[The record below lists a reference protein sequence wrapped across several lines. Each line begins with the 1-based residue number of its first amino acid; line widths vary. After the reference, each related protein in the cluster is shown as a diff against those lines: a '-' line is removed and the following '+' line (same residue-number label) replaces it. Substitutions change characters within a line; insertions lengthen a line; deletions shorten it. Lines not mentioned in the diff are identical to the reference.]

1 MNTLVSTIVVSSIIV
16 LGGCQKTNRAANTKS
31 SPEVLVNQTQ
41 DHEVEATLEEN
52 VLVLNINGEE
62 QKCKVTVK
70 GPKDIKI
77 SDVEEKAKSFLNE
90 NLSSIAMHRGPR
102 SFEESDGKY
111 KLIFGD
117 DGSHP
122 LGRKLVMG
130 GDGMS
135 SFYRIKDG
143 RIQQIN
149 RQTPRFS
156 FSINIEESKKN
167 QDGKFLT
174 RKYSVF
180 YFNPETKGLKDVESY
195 TDEYTRVGEAD
206 LPKMRRIINCE
217 EGAISVSTMTLS
229 NHELI

>member
-1 MNTLVSTIVVSSIIV
+1 MATYTKDKDIETVLEDDTEARKAMQEVFNNTSRWPANFGGFTADVV
-16 LGGCQKTNRAANTKS
+16 A
-31 SPEVLVNQTQ
+31 
-41 DHEVEATLEEN
+41 
-52 VLVLNINGEE
+52 NINGEE
-62 QKCKVTVK
+62 QKGTVTVK
-70 GPKDIKI
+70 GPKDIEI
-77 SDVEEKAKSFLNE
+77 SIEEENAKGFLNE

-111 KLIFGD
+111 KLVFGD
-117 DGSHP
+117 DGTHP

-156 FSINIEESKKN
+156 FSINIEESKKT
-167 QDGKFLT
+167 QDDKFLT

-206 LPKMRRIINCE
+206 LPESRRIINCE

-229 NHELI
+229 NHKLL

>member
-1 MNTLVSTIVVSSIIV
+1 MATYTKDKDVETVLEDDTEARKAMQEVFNNTSRWPANFGGFTADVV
-16 LGGCQKTNRAANTKS
+16 A
-31 SPEVLVNQTQ
+31 
-41 DHEVEATLEEN
+41 
-52 VLVLNINGEE
+52 NINGEE
-62 QKCKVTVK
+62 QKGTVMVK

-77 SDVEEKAKSFLNE
+77 SIEEENAKGFLNE

-111 KLIFGD
+111 KLVFGD
-117 DGSHP
+117 DGTHP

-156 FSINIEESKKN
+156 FSINIEESTKT
-167 QDGKFLT
+167 QDDKFLT

-206 LPKMRRIINCE
+206 LPESRRIINCE

-229 NHELI
+229 NHKLL

>member
-1 MNTLVSTIVVSSIIV
+1 MTTY
-16 LGGCQKTNRAANTKS
+16 TK
-31 SPEVLVNQTQ
+31 
-41 DHEVEATLEEN
+41 DKDVETTLEDDSEAREAMQEVFSN
-52 VLVLNINGEE
+52 TARWPVGFGGFTADVIANINGKE
-62 QKCKVTVK
+62 QKGTVTVK
-70 GPKDIKI
+70 GSKDIKI
-77 SDVEEKAKSFLNE
+77 SIEEEKAKSFLNE
-90 NLSSIAMHRGPR
+90 NLASIAMHRGPR

-111 KLIFGD
+111 KLVFGD
-117 DGSHP
+117 DGTHP

-167 QDGKFLT
+167 QNGKFLT
-174 RKYSVF
+174 RKYTVF
-180 YFNPETKGLKDVESY
+180 YFNPETKVLKDVESY

-206 LPKMRRIINCE
+206 LPEMRRIINCE

-229 NHELI
+229 NHKIL

>member
-1 MNTLVSTIVVSSIIV
+1 MATYTKEKDIETTFEDDSEARKAMQEVFLNTARWPEGFGGFSADVV
-16 LGGCQKTNRAANTKS
+16 A
-31 SPEVLVNQTQ
+31 
-41 DHEVEATLEEN
+41 
-52 VLVLNINGEE
+52 NINGEE
-62 QKCKVTVK
+62 QRGTVTVK
-70 GPKDIKI
+70 NAKEIETTIQD
-77 SDVEEKAKSFLNE
+77 EKAKSFLNE
-90 NLSSIAMHRGPR
+90 NLASIAMHRGPR

-111 KLIFGD
+111 KLVFGD

-122 LGRKLVMG
+122 LGRKLIMG

-135 SFYRIKDG
+135 SFYRIKGG

-156 FSINIEESKKN
+156 FSINVEESKKN

-195 TDEYTRVGEAD
+195 TDEYTRVGETD
-206 LPKMRRIINCE
+206 LPEMRRIINCE

-229 NHELI
+229 NHKLL

>member
-1 MNTLVSTIVVSSIIV
+1 MATYTKDKDVETVLEDDTEARKSMQEVFNNTARWPSGFAGFTADVV
-16 LGGCQKTNRAANTKS
+16 A
-31 SPEVLVNQTQ
+31 
-41 DHEVEATLEEN
+41 
-52 VLVLNINGEE
+52 NINGDE
-62 QKCKVTVK
+62 QKGTVTVK
-70 GPKDIKI
+70 GAKDIEI
-77 SDVEEKAKSFLNE
+77 NIEEEKAKGFLNE

-111 KLIFGD
+111 KLVFGD
-117 DGSHP
+117 DGTHP

-156 FSINIEESKKN
+156 FSINIEESQKN
-167 QDGKFLT
+167 KDGKFLT

-206 LPKMRRIINCE
+206 LPEVRRIINCE

-229 NHELI
+229 NHKLL

>member
-1 MNTLVSTIVVSSIIV
+1 MATY
-16 LGGCQKTNRAANTKS
+16 TK
-31 SPEVLVNQTQ
+31 
-41 DHEVEATLEEN
+41 DKDVETTLEDDAEARDAMREVFSN
-52 VLVLNINGEE
+52 TARWPTGFKGFTADVVANINGEE
-62 QKCKVTVK
+62 QKVKVTVK
-70 GPKDIKI
+70 GPKDITI
-77 SDVEEKAKSFLNE
+77 SEVEEKPKSFLNE

-111 KLIFGD
+111 KLVFGD

-156 FSINIEESKKN
+156 FSINIEESQKN

-217 EGAISVSTMTLS
+217 EGSISVSTMTLS
-229 NHELI
+229 NPELI

>member
-1 MNTLVSTIVVSSIIV
+1 MATYTKDKDVETVLEDDSEARNAMQEVFSNTARWPEGF
-16 LGGCQKTNRAANTKS
+16 GGFTADA
-31 SPEVLVNQTQ
+31 V
-41 DHEVEATLEEN
+41 A
-52 VLVLNINGEE
+52 NINGEE
-62 QKCKVTVK
+62 HKGTVTVK
-70 GPKDIKI
+70 GPKDIEI
-77 SDVEEKAKSFLNE
+77 SIEEEKAKGFLNE

-111 KLIFGD
+111 KLVFGD
-117 DGSHP
+117 DGTHP

-156 FSINIEESKKN
+156 FSINIEESQKN

-206 LPKMRRIINCE
+206 LPEMRRIINCE

-229 NHELI
+229 NHKLI

>member
-1 MNTLVSTIVVSSIIV
+1 VV
-16 LGGCQKTNRAANTKS
+16 
-31 SPEVLVNQTQ
+31 
-41 DHEVEATLEEN
+41 
-52 VLVLNINGEE
+52 NINGDE
-62 QKCKVTVK
+62 QRGTVTVK
-70 GPKDIKI
+70 GPKDIEI
-77 SDVEEKAKSFLNE
+77 SIQEENAKSFLNE
-90 NLSSIAMHRGPR
+90 NLASIAMHRGPR

-117 DGSHP
+117 DGTHP
-122 LGRKLVMG
+122 LGRKLIMG

-156 FSINIEESKKN
+156 FSINIEESRKN

-174 RKYSVF
+174 HKYSVF

-206 LPKMRRIINCE
+206 LPEQRRIINCE
-217 EGAISVSTMTLS
+217 EGAVTVSTMTLN
-229 NHELI
+229 NHKLL

>member
-1 MNTLVSTIVVSSIIV
+1 MATY
-16 LGGCQKTNRAANTKS
+16 TK
-31 SPEVLVNQTQ
+31 
-41 DHEVEATLEEN
+41 DKDVETTLEDDSEAREAMQKVFSN
-52 VLVLNINGEE
+52 TARWPAGFGGFTADVIANINGEE
-62 QKCKVTVK
+62 QRGTVTVK
-70 GPKDIKI
+70 GSKDIEI
-77 SDVEEKAKSFLNE
+77 SIEEEKTKSFLNE
-90 NLSSIAMHRGPR
+90 NLASIAMHRGPR

-111 KLIFGD
+111 KLVFGD
-117 DGSHP
+117 DGIHP
-122 LGRKLVMG
+122 LGRKLIMG

-206 LPKMRRIINCE
+206 LPEMRRIINCE
-217 EGAISVSTMTLS
+217 EGAISVSTMMLS
-229 NHELI
+229 NHKLL

>member
-1 MNTLVSTIVVSSIIV
+1 MATYTKDKDVETVLEDDTEARKAMQEVFNNTSRWPANF
-16 LGGCQKTNRAANTKS
+16 GGFTADA
-31 SPEVLVNQTQ
+31 V
-41 DHEVEATLEEN
+41 A
-52 VLVLNINGEE
+52 NINGEE
-62 QKCKVTVK
+62 QKGTVTVK
-70 GPKDIKI
+70 GPKDIEI
-77 SDVEEKAKSFLNE
+77 SIEEENAKGFLNE

-111 KLIFGD
+111 KLVFGD
-117 DGSHP
+117 DGTHP

-156 FSINIEESKKN
+156 FSINIEESTKTH
-167 QDGKFLT
+167 DDKFLT

-206 LPKMRRIINCE
+206 LPESRRIINCE

-229 NHELI
+229 NHKLL

>member
-1 MNTLVSTIVVSSIIV
+1 MATYTKDKDVETVLEDDTEARKSMQEVFNNTARWPSGFAGFTADVV
-16 LGGCQKTNRAANTKS
+16 A
-31 SPEVLVNQTQ
+31 
-41 DHEVEATLEEN
+41 
-52 VLVLNINGEE
+52 NINGDE
-62 QKCKVTVK
+62 QKGTVTVK
-70 GPKDIKI
+70 GSKDIEI
-77 SDVEEKAKSFLNE
+77 NIEEEKAKAFLSE

-111 KLIFGD
+111 KLVFGD
-117 DGSHP
+117 DGTHP

-156 FSINIEESKKN
+156 FSINIEESQKN
-167 QDGKFLT
+167 KDGKFLT

-206 LPKMRRIINCE
+206 LPELRRIINCE

-229 NHELI
+229 NHKLL

>member
-1 MNTLVSTIVVSSIIV
+1 MF
-16 LGGCQKTNRAANTKS
+16 A
-31 SPEVLVNQTQ
+31 
-41 DHEVEATLEEN
+41 
-52 VLVLNINGEE
+52 NINGEE
-62 QKCKVTVK
+62 QKVKVTVK
-70 GPKDIKI
+70 GPKDITI
-77 SDVEEKAKSFLNE
+77 SEVEEKTKSFLNE

-111 KLIFGD
+111 KLVFGD

-156 FSINIEESKKN
+156 FSINIEESQKN

>member
-1 MNTLVSTIVVSSIIV
+1 MATYTKEKDVETTVEDDASARKAMQEVFSNTARWPAGF
-16 LGGCQKTNRAANTKS
+16 GGFTA
-31 SPEVLVNQTQ
+31 
-41 DHEVEATLEEN
+41 DATA
-52 VLVLNINGEE
+52 NINGVEH
-62 QKCKVTVK
+62 KGTVTVK
-70 GPKDIKI
+70 GPKEIATDI
-77 SDVEEKAKSFLNE
+77 SDEKAKGFLTE
-90 NLSSIAMHRGPR
+90 NLASIAMHRGPR

-111 KLIFGD
+111 KLHFGD
-117 DGSHP
+117 DGTHP

-156 FSINIEESKKN
+156 FSINIEESQKN

-174 RKYSVF
+174 HKYSVF

-206 LPKMRRIINCE
+206 LPEKRRIINCE
-217 EGAISVSTMTLS
+217 EGAICVSTMTLS
-229 NHELI
+229 NHKLL

>member
-1 MNTLVSTIVVSSIIV
+1 MATYTKDKDVETVLEDDAEARKTMQEVFNNTARWPAGFAGFTADVV
-16 LGGCQKTNRAANTKS
+16 A
-31 SPEVLVNQTQ
+31 
-41 DHEVEATLEEN
+41 
-52 VLVLNINGEE
+52 NINGDE
-62 QKCKVTVK
+62 QKGTVTVK
-70 GPKDIKI
+70 GPKDIEI
-77 SDVEEKAKSFLNE
+77 SIEEENAKGFLNE

-111 KLIFGD
+111 KLVFGD
-117 DGSHP
+117 DGTHP

-156 FSINIEESKKN
+156 FSINIEESKKT
-167 QDGKFLT
+167 QDDKFLT

-206 LPKMRRIINCE
+206 LPEARRIINCE
-217 EGAISVSTMTLS
+217 EGAISVSTMKLS
-229 NHELI
+229 NHKLL

>member
-1 MNTLVSTIVVSSIIV
+1 MATY
-16 LGGCQKTNRAANTKS
+16 TK
-31 SPEVLVNQTQ
+31 
-41 DHEVEATLEEN
+41 DKDVETTLEDDSEARDAMQVVFSN
-52 VLVLNINGEE
+52 TARWPVGFEGFTADVIANINGEE
-62 QKCKVTVK
+62 QKGTVTVK
-70 GPKDIKI
+70 GSKDIEI
-77 SDVEEKAKSFLNE
+77 SIEEEKAKSFLNE
-90 NLSSIAMHRGPR
+90 NLASIAMHRGPR

-111 KLIFGD
+111 KLVFGD
-117 DGSHP
+117 DGTHP

-206 LPKMRRIINCE
+206 LPEMRRIINCE
-217 EGAISVSTMTLS
+217 EGAISVSTMRLS
-229 NHELI
+229 NHKLL

>member
-1 MNTLVSTIVVSSIIV
+1 MATYTKDKDVETVLEDDTEARKAMQEVFNNTSRWPTNF
-16 LGGCQKTNRAANTKS
+16 GGFTADA
-31 SPEVLVNQTQ
+31 V
-41 DHEVEATLEEN
+41 A
-52 VLVLNINGEE
+52 NINGEE
-62 QKCKVTVK
+62 QKGTVTVK
-70 GPKDIKI
+70 GPKDIEI
-77 SDVEEKAKSFLNE
+77 SIEEENAKGFLNE

-111 KLIFGD
+111 KLVFGD
-117 DGSHP
+117 DGTHP

-156 FSINIEESKKN
+156 FSINIEESTKTH
-167 QDGKFLT
+167 DDKFLT

-206 LPKMRRIINCE
+206 LPESRRIINCE

-229 NHELI
+229 NHKLL

>member
-1 MNTLVSTIVVSSIIV
+1 MATY
-16 LGGCQKTNRAANTKS
+16 TK
-31 SPEVLVNQTQ
+31 
-41 DHEVEATLEEN
+41 DKDVETTLEDDSEAREAMQKVFSN
-52 VLVLNINGEE
+52 TARWPLGFEGFTADVISNINGEE
-62 QKCKVTVK
+62 QKGTVTVK
-70 GPKDIKI
+70 SSKDIEI
-77 SDVEEKAKSFLNE
+77 SIKEEKTKSFLNE
-90 NLSSIAMHRGPR
+90 NLASIAMHRGPR

-111 KLIFGD
+111 KLVFGD
-117 DGSHP
+117 DGTHP

-206 LPKMRRIINCE
+206 LPEMRRIINCE
-217 EGAISVSTMTLS
+217 EGAITVSTMTLS
-229 NHELI
+229 NHKLL

>member
-1 MNTLVSTIVVSSIIV
+1 METYTKDKDVETVLEDDTEARKAMQEVFNNTSRWPANFGGFTADVV
-16 LGGCQKTNRAANTKS
+16 A
-31 SPEVLVNQTQ
+31 
-41 DHEVEATLEEN
+41 
-52 VLVLNINGEE
+52 NINGEE
-62 QKCKVTVK
+62 QKGTVTVK

-77 SDVEEKAKSFLNE
+77 SIEEENAKGFLNE

-111 KLIFGD
+111 KLVFGD
-117 DGSHP
+117 DGTHP

-156 FSINIEESKKN
+156 FSINIEESTKT
-167 QDGKFLT
+167 QDDKFLT

-206 LPKMRRIINCE
+206 LPESRRIINCE

-229 NHELI
+229 NHKLL

>member
-1 MNTLVSTIVVSSIIV
+1 MATYTKDKDVDTVLEDDAEAREAMQEVFSNTARWPVGFGGFTADVV
-16 LGGCQKTNRAANTKS
+16 A
-31 SPEVLVNQTQ
+31 
-41 DHEVEATLEEN
+41 
-52 VLVLNINGEE
+52 NINGEE
-62 QKCKVTVK
+62 QKGTVTVK
-70 GPKDIKI
+70 NSKDIEI
-77 SDVEEKAKSFLNE
+77 SIEEEKAKSFLNE
-90 NLSSIAMHRGPR
+90 NLASIAMHRGPR

-111 KLIFGD
+111 KLVFGD
-117 DGSHP
+117 DGTHP

-206 LPKMRRIINCE
+206 LPEVRRIINCE
-217 EGAISVSTMTLS
+217 ENAVSVSTMTLS
-229 NHELI
+229 NHKLL

>member
-1 MNTLVSTIVVSSIIV
+1 MATY
-16 LGGCQKTNRAANTKS
+16 TK
-31 SPEVLVNQTQ
+31 
-41 DHEVEATLEEN
+41 DKDVETTLEDDSEAREAMQEVFSN
-52 VLVLNINGEE
+52 TARWPVGFGGFTADVIANINGEE
-62 QKCKVTVK
+62 QKGTVTVK
-70 GPKDIKI
+70 GSKDIKI
-77 SDVEEKAKSFLNE
+77 SIEEEKTKSFLNE
-90 NLSSIAMHRGPR
+90 NLASIAMHRGPR

-111 KLIFGD
+111 KLVFGD
-117 DGSHP
+117 EGTHP

-156 FSINIEESKKN
+156 FTINIEESKKN

-206 LPKMRRIINCE
+206 LPEMRRIINCE

-229 NHELI
+229 NHKLL

>member
-1 MNTLVSTIVVSSIIV
+1 MATY
-16 LGGCQKTNRAANTKS
+16 TK
-31 SPEVLVNQTQ
+31 
-41 DHEVEATLEEN
+41 DKDVETTLEDDSEARN
-52 VLVLNINGEE
+52 EMQEVFSNTARWPVGFGGFTADVTANINGEE
-62 QKCKVTVK
+62 QKGTVTVK
-70 GPKDIKI
+70 GPKDIEI
-77 SDVEEKAKSFLNE
+77 SIEEEKAKGFLNE

-111 KLIFGD
+111 KLVFGD
-117 DGSHP
+117 DGTHP

-206 LPKMRRIINCE
+206 LPEMRRIINCE

-229 NHELI
+229 NHKLL

>member
-1 MNTLVSTIVVSSIIV
+1 MATYTKEKDVETALEDDAEA
-16 LGGCQKTNRAANTKS
+16 RAAMQEVFSNTARW
-31 SPEVLVNQTQ
+31 PAGFGGFTA
-41 DHEVEATLEEN
+41 DATA
-52 VLVLNINGEE
+52 NINGVEH
-62 QKCKVTVK
+62 KGTVTVK
-70 GPKDIKI
+70 GPKEIETDIR
-77 SDVEEKAKSFLNE
+77 DEKAKGFLTE
-90 NLSSIAMHRGPR
+90 NLASIAMHRGPR

-111 KLIFGD
+111 KLHFGD
-117 DGSHP
+117 DGTHP

-156 FSINIEESKKN
+156 FSINIEESRKN

-174 RKYSVF
+174 HKYSVF

-195 TDEYTRVGEAD
+195 TDEYTRVGDAD
-206 LPKMRRIINCE
+206 LPKTRRIINCE
-217 EGAISVSTMTLS
+217 EGQICVSTMTLS
-229 NHELI
+229 NHKLL

>member
-1 MNTLVSTIVVSSIIV
+1 MATYTKEKDVDTVLEDDSEARKTMQEVFSNTARWPVGFGGFTADVV
-16 LGGCQKTNRAANTKS
+16 A
-31 SPEVLVNQTQ
+31 
-41 DHEVEATLEEN
+41 
-52 VLVLNINGEE
+52 NINGEE
-62 QKCKVTVK
+62 QKGTVTVK
-70 GPKDIKI
+70 GPKDIEI
-77 SDVEEKAKSFLNE
+77 SIEEEKAKGFLNE

-111 KLIFGD
+111 KLVFGD
-117 DGSHP
+117 DGTHP

-206 LPKMRRIINCE
+206 LPEMRRIINCE

-229 NHELI
+229 NHKLL